1 MNASIEARNS
11 ILSMYFLVSNN
22 AKRRVMSEMGEQ
34 ILFVPGLIYSNFSHN
49 NYHMK
54 FVSHGLTCDDFVYFD
69 KDFSRGSYC

>member
-1 MNASIEARNS
+1 
-11 ILSMYFLVSNN
+11 
-22 AKRRVMSEMGEQ
+22 MSEMGEQ